1 MESQMAPECWAEEG
15 EEVSIRAFLARLL
28 RIAPR
33 RPTGHPPFAFTD
45 HQGRHYYGW
54 EDFAQM
60 PPARANEVDDVLLQ
74 IDAGLSHAQLA
85 QLSTAITSAL
95 QDAIDAKDPKVRNR
109 HIAKANAIAMELQ
122 ARPKQIVPRE
132 CYYALAAICSVR
144 QDEAPDVFDPTIQAE
159 KMQTFRE
166 AAEAGHPFF
175 TQQAAFGKLLAVT
188 HSSVDAFARLSIGWM
203 VTEARISAM
212 QRM

>member
-1 MESQMAPECWAEEG
+1 M
-15 EEVSIRAFLARLL
+15 IRALLAKWL

-45 HQGRHYYGW
+45 PYGLHYYGW

-74 IDAGLSHAQLA
+74 IDAGLSHVQLA
-85 QLSTAITSAL
+85 ALSMAITGAL
-95 QDAIDAKDPKVRNR
+95 SDAVEARDPKVRNR

-122 ARPKQIVPRE
+122 VRPKQIMPRE
-132 CYYALAAICSVR
+132 CYYALAAICAVR
-144 QDEAPDVFDPTIQAE
+144 QDEDPNKFDPTIQAE
-159 KMQTFRE
+159 KMQTFRL
-166 AAEAGHPFF
+166 AAEAGHRFF
-175 TQQAAFGKLLAVT
+175 THQAAYEKLCGVT

-203 VTEARISAM
+203 STEARLEAVG
-212 QRM
+212 RM

>member
-1 MESQMAPECWAEEG
+1 MAQERGAEE
-15 EEVSIRAFLARLL
+15 ESEVIRRFLARLF

-45 HQGRHYYGW
+45 QRGRHYYGW
-54 EDFAQM
+54 EDFAHM

-85 QLSTAITSAL
+85 TLATAIV
-95 QDAIDAKDPKVRNR
+95 DANTQAVEARDPKVRNR
-109 HIAKANAIAMELQ
+109 HIAKSSAIAMELR
-122 ARPKQIVPRE
+122 ARPRQIVPRE
-132 CYYALAAICSVR
+132 CYYALAAICAVR
-144 QDEAPDVFDPTIQAE
+144 QDEAPDVFDATIQAE

-166 AAEAGHPFF
+166 AAEAGHAFF
-175 TQQAAFGKLLAVT
+175 TRQEAFVRLLGVT

-203 VTEARISAM
+203 ATEARLTAM
-212 QRM
+212 AAI